1 MALYEKQNTMK
12 VVCLLSGGIDST
24 TMLFRLMRNE
34 HDIFPLFVNYG
45 QKAAK
50 KELEAAIKACEL
62 LSLQL
67 NIIDISGLSSIS
79 SSLTDKDAPLENS
92 FFPNRN
98 MILLSV
104 AAAFSANQSCNVISI
119 GTVGGT
125 GFADQTRK
133 FVVDAEL
140 ALSHG
145 RRITVLAPLTELN
158 KLEVVRLA
166 KENCIPLDFTYS
178 CYMGDDLPCGKC
190 LACIERKNVLE
201 IESIT

>member
-1 MALYEKQNTMK
+1 MK
-12 VVCLLSGGIDST
+12 IVCLLSGGIDST
-24 TMLFRLMRNE
+24 TMLFRLMRNR
-34 HDIFPLFVNYG
+34 HDVLPLFVNYG

-50 KELEAAIKACEL
+50 KELEAAAKACKL
-62 LSLQL
+62 LNLQL

-79 SSLTDKDAPLENS
+79 SSLTDKDTTSKNP

-98 MILLSV
+98 LILLSI

-125 GFADQTRK
+125 DFADQTK
-133 FVVDAEL
+133 EFVIDAEL

-145 RRITVLAPLTELN
+145 RKIEVFAPLTELN

-166 KENCIPLDFTYS
+166 KENGIPLDFTYS
-178 CYMGDDLPCGKC
+178 CYLGHDLPCGKC
-190 LACIERKNVLE
+190 LSCIERKNVHE